1 MSIPDLMGF
10 AAGIG
15 FLSGLRLYALVF
27 VLGILIRFG
36 MLSLTE
42 QFHHLL
48 ILGSLP
54 VLIASATMAL
64 AEFVSDKLP
73 WFDSIWDS
81 VHTFIRPIGAAIL
94 AWTAISEIDPALKII
109 LVLITGGVAL
119 TSHAAKAATRAA
131 VNHSPEPASNIFLSV
146 VGDMFLP
153 LGLWLTIHFPLVVLF
168 LVIAF
173 LIAFFWVIRKVIR
186 FLQRRLK
193 LA

>member
-1 MSIPDLMGF
+1 MSIPDLLGF

-42 QFHHLL
+42 QFQHLL
-48 ILGSLP
+48 VLGSLP
-54 VLIASATMAL
+54 ILIASATMAL

-81 VHTFIRPIGAAIL
+81 IHTFIRPIGAAIL

-131 VNHSPEPASNIFLSV
+131 ANHSPEPVSNIFLSIAE
-146 VGDMFLP
+146 DMFLP

-168 LVIAF
+168 LVVAF
-173 LIAFFWVIRKVIR
+173 LLAFFWTIRKVIR

>member
-1 MSIPDLMGF
+1 MGF

-81 VHTFIRPIGAAIL
+81 IHTFIRPIGAAIL